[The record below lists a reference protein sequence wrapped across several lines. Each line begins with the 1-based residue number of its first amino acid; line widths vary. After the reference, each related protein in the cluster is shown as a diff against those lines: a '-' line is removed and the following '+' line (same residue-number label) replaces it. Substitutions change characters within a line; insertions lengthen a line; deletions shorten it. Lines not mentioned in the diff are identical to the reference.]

1 MNLPLIPLDKANHF
15 IYGFFIYIFF
25 SMIVPHEIAVGVVF
39 AFGVLKEIRDHV
51 INKRADFL
59 DMIFTIAPAIIMLI
73 TENIKIWQ

>member
-1 MNLPLIPLDKANHF
+1 
-15 IYGFFIYIFF
+15 
-25 SMIVPHEIAVGVVF
+25 MIVPHEIAVGVVF